1 MRAVSLTTWLRL
13 AALLA
18 CVTGLALIIVSVA
31 DPGTWPWLGQGLQI
45 LGHLAAI
52 GSVVALAIAVWQVKD
67 ARLVRESLS
76 TRFIDEFPDFLPEIA
91 RVLDKAQ
98 SEIVIVCDFPSY
110 GRFSK
115 SEAWLVTYSHVI
127 EKKVEAGVRVLFV
140 CMTTEARVVFSRRQF
155 FDKPPSDREWQARR
169 RIPKFQLKLQAL
181 LKRHNPQADL
191 SSLTFD
197 AFIAML
203 EQDDLAALER
213 TFKNAEVC
221 FTAAPMPLYFW
232 ICDRKVGFFAF
243 PTYTGDKSEFG
254 FLTSDQKLI
263 ESFLQVYEGY
273 KTGETRSATEESA

>member
-1 MRAVSLTTWLRL
+1 VR
-13 AALLA
+13 
-18 CVTGLALIIVSVA
+18 
-31 DPGTWPWLGQGLQI
+31 
-45 LGHLAAI
+45 
-52 GSVVALAIAVWQVKD
+52 D

-76 TRFIDEFPDFLPEIA
+76 TRFIGEFPDFLPEIA

-115 SEAWLVTYSHVI
+115 PDAWLTYSHVI
-127 EKKVEAGVRVLFV
+127 EKKLEAGVRVPFV
-140 CMTTEARVVFSRRQF
+140 CMTSGARVEFSRRQF
-155 FDKPPSDREWQARR
+155 FDKPPPSDQEWRARR

-181 LKRHNPQADL
+181 LKRHIQQADV

-213 TFKNAEVC
+213 TFKHAEVC

-232 ICDRKVGFFAF
+232 ICDRKHGFFAF
-243 PTYTGDKSEFG
+243 PTYTSDKSEFG

-263 ESFLQVYEGY
+263 ESLLQVYEGY
-273 KTGETRSATEESA
+273 KTGETRPAIPESV